1 MRPLAGRVA
10 VGVAVGAGSAALG
23 AGVAG
28 SALLVHRAGVP
39 WGLLLAVA
47 ASALGGLALAAVGAG
62 RAGVLGYAVGW
73 CGVVL
78 LVLAGSPE
86 GDYLVGGDLLG
97 WSFLL
102 LACGSVFAA
111 TVLGIVLTGRST
123 NDGQGR
129 RT

>member
-1 MRPLAGRVA
+1 MRQLG
-10 VGVAVGAGSAALG
+10 VGLGSPVLG

-39 WGLLLAVA
+39 WGLLLAVV
-47 ASALGGLALAAVGAG
+47 ASALGALALAAVGAG
-62 RAGVLGYAVGW
+62 LAGVLGYAVGW

-78 LVLAGSPE
+78 LVLAGRPE

-97 WSFLL
+97 WGFLL
-102 LACGSVFAA
+102 LACGGVFAA
-111 TVLGIVLTGRST
+111 TVLGIVLTGHSAHDRAH
-123 NDGQGR
+123 DGRGR

>member
-1 MRPLAGRVA
+1 MRQLG
-10 VGVAVGAGSAALG
+10 VGLGSAVLG

-28 SALLVHRAGVP
+28 SALLVHRVGVP

-47 ASALGGLALAAVGAG
+47 TSALGGLALAAVGAG

-78 LVLAGSPE
+78 LILAGRPE
-86 GDYLVGGDLLG
+86 GDYLVGGDVLG
-97 WSFLL
+97 WGFLL
-102 LACGSVFAA
+102 LACGGVFAA
-111 TVLGIVLTGRST
+111 TVLGIVVTGRSAH
-123 NDGQGR
+123 DGRGR